1 MQCTFHPSPGRLALQ
16 PCPTLRLL
24 GPSLQYRA
32 VVTPRPVSAGSAATQ
47 PTDAQPQVLYPP
59 PQLHRDDE
67 AEDFAGNPGCDPDEE
82 DESNESHADAFP
94 ADQLDL
100 APASNTRIKTA
111 EYLSSCV
118 DYRQCPRP
126 KHPEFAVIGRS
137 NVGKSSLINMLTN
150 NKNLAHVSKEPGKTR
165 CINHFLINDS
175 WYLVDLP
182 GYGYARTGFS
192 TRGMFDKFTKDYFL
206 KRPNLVMVY
215 LLVDASIQPQAV
227 DLEYAAWLRAMGVR
241 FTLVFTKADKRKKG
255 EPPLHVNVQAFQHC
269 LLTQHASAFPKLPP
283 CVVTSAVDKLGKTRL
298 LHLTASLRDKCV
310 ASGRLGSMM
319 LAWQQQRYGV
329 GSTEET
335 HSGDSTANDD
345 SLPTLSTRSGNK
357 VLLSR
362 VPTSPQNSP
371 LPSPTARKAGVKSYK
386 SDSSKDSQPQDQR
399 KEKVYVASPALKRR
413 LARSVVVVKPERF
426 GAPVIV
432 NSDIGS
438 SK

>member
-1 MQCTFHPSPGRLALQ
+1 
-16 PCPTLRLL
+16 
-24 GPSLQYRA
+24 
-32 VVTPRPVSAGSAATQ
+32 
-47 PTDAQPQVLYPP
+47 
-59 PQLHRDDE
+59 
-67 AEDFAGNPGCDPDEE
+67 
-82 DESNESHADAFP
+82 
-94 ADQLDL
+94 
-100 APASNTRIKTA
+100 
-111 EYLSSCV
+111 
-118 DYRQCPRP
+118 
-126 KHPEFAVIGRS
+126 
-137 NVGKSSLINMLTN
+137 
-150 NKNLAHVSKEPGKTR
+150 
-165 CINHFLINDS
+165 
-175 WYLVDLP
+175 
-182 GYGYARTGFS
+182 
-192 TRGMFDKFTKDYFL
+192 
-206 KRPNLVMVY
+206 PNLVMVY

-298 LHLTASLRDKCV
+298 LHLTASLRDECV

-329 GSTEET
+329 GSTQET

-386 SDSSKDSQPQDQR
+386 PDSSKDSQPQDQR
-399 KEKVYVASPALKRR
+399 KEKVYVASPGLKRR

-432 NSDIGS
+432 NSDTGS
-438 SK
+438 SHEGSRTD